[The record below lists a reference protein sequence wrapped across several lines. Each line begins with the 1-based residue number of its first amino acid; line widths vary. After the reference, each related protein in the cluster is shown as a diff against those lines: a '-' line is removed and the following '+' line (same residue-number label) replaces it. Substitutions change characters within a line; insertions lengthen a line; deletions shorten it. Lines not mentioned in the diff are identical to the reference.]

1 MTERALTTMPPA
13 GLASPLHIN
22 PIRVAQLRQALCEVD
37 ALSLRQFLIEVFR
50 DEDLRLRILM
60 DGQTRAPLVRMW
72 NAARRANAYG
82 RTHLQEKSALF
93 CAAFVARLAQSVQET
108 AQAIDPTRLSW
119 VDQPGRIHAH
129 LQAVLTKLEFDDP
142 ENGWIV
148 RQALGVGTTQATPV
162 AHPPTQPAARLQ
174 AMVALAW
181 LRASAADQP
190 SPRKNLWMRG
200 LTAEPFMRV

>member
-1 MTERALTTMPPA
+1 MTEHRRTTLPTA

-22 PIRVAQLRQALCEVD
+22 PIRVAQLRQILCEVD
-37 ALSLRQFLIEVFR
+37 APSLRRFLIEVFR

-60 DGQTRAPLVRMW
+60 DGQTRAPLARMW

-82 RTHLQEKSALF
+82 RTHLQEKSALY

-108 AQAIDPTRLSW
+108 AQAIDPARLSW
-119 VDQPGRIHAH
+119 VDQPGSLQAH
-129 LQAVLTKLEFDDP
+129 LDELLTQLEFDDP

-148 RQALGVGTTQATPV
+148 RQALGLGTTHATL
-162 AHPPTQPAARLQ
+162 ATDPPAQPAARLQ

-190 SPRKNLWMRG
+190 TARKNLWTRV
-200 LTAEPFMRV
+200 LTD